1 MYKLCI
7 FDLDGTLLNTLT
19 ALTYATNLTLKAFGL
34 GEITAED
41 TKHMVGDGYRTQM
54 ERALCH
60 FGRENMKYYEQ
71 CLTEYMKNFSAN
83 CMRGVKP
90 YDGIPHL
97 LSFIRERGIRMA
109 VFSNK
114 PHSQAV
120 ENIET
125 VFGRGTFDCILGQK
139 DGIAKKP
146 SPEGALL
153 ICRTLG
159 VTPGECLYLG
169 DTNTDMRTG
178 IAAGMDTV
186 GVTWGFRDREELT
199 AFHPRYLAAHPSE
212 VEAILTAAGL
222 SEGTLN
228 E

>member
-19 ALTYATNLTLKAFGL
+19 ALTYATNLTLRSFGL
-34 GEITAED
+34 GEITIED
-41 TKHMVGDGYRTQM
+41 TKHMVGDGYKTQM

-60 FGRENMKYYEQ
+60 FGHENMKYYDQ
-71 CLTEYMKNFSAN
+71 SLSEYMKNFSAN

-90 YDGIPHL
+90 YDGILHL
-97 LSFIRERGIRMA
+97 LSIIRENHIKMA

-114 PHSQAV
+114 PHEQAV

-125 VFGRGTFDCILGQK
+125 VFGKNTFDMILGQRE
-139 DGIAKKP
+139 GIAKKP
-146 SPEGALL
+146 SPEGALF
-153 ICRTLG
+153 ICEKLQ
-159 VTPGECLYLG
+159 VKPEECLYLG

-186 GVTWGFRDREELT
+186 GVTWGFRDREELL
-199 AFHPRYLAAHPSE
+199 AFHPRYIADHPSD
-212 VEAILTAAGL
+212 VEKILKKENTEAL
-222 SEGTLN
+222 KN
-228 E
+228 